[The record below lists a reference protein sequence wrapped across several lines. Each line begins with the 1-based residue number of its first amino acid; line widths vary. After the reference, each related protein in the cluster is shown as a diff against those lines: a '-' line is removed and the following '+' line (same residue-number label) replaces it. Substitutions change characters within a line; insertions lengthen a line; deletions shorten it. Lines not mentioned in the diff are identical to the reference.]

1 MKVSDVCLKKHLDLH
16 LQMLVCSTQILTRLR
31 KPDLLW
37 DDDEDCHDDIYTGY
51 PKKTH
56 FLNCRFAKPGLRVC
70 GLPLP
75 VKQPT
80 VEGHVRRKSKRSV
93 EAPRQGVIE
102 VKQMKIKFWIW
113 NPQKYKRN
121 PIYVYEVCVC
131 CKKMICMYMMDKYDI
146 YCEKVSVCLSVTFYP
161 HFLEWSVF
169 WVERREGKQDVE
181 KTHKCIHLADFSAAF
196 F

>member
-1 MKVSDVCLKKHLDLH
+1 MRWWRRLPWRYLYWVS
-16 LQMLVCSTQILTRLR
+16 Q
-31 KPDLLW
+31 
-37 DDDEDCHDDIYTGY
+37 
-51 PKKTH
+51 KKTH

-80 VEGHVRRKSKRSV
+80 VEGHVGRKSKRSV

-131 CKKMICMYMMDKYDI
+131 CKKWYVCIWWINMIYIAKKCL
-146 YCEKVSVCLSVTFYP
+146 SVCLSRFILTFLSGVYSE
-161 HFLEWSVF
+161 LSAV
-169 WVERREGKQDVE
+169 RGN
-181 KTHKCIHLADFSAAF
+181 KTLRKPLNVST
-196 F
+196 

>member
-1 MKVSDVCLKKHLDLH
+1 
-16 LQMLVCSTQILTRLR
+16 MLVCSTQILTRLR

-37 DDDEDCHDDIYTGY
+37 DDDEKCHDDIYTGY

-102 VKQMKIKFWIW
+102 VKQMEIKFWIW

-131 CKKMICMYMMDKYDI
+131 CKKWYVCIWWINMIYIAKKCL
-146 YCEKVSVCLSVTFYP
+146 SVCLSRFILTFLSEVY
-161 HFLEWSVF
+161 S
-169 WVERREGKQDVE
+169 ERREGKEDVE
-181 KTHKCIHLADFSAAF
+181 KTHKCIHLAF

>member
-1 MKVSDVCLKKHLDLH
+1 MTKIA
-16 LQMLVCSTQILTRLR
+16 MTIFILG
-31 KPDLLW
+31 
-37 DDDEDCHDDIYTGY
+37 I

-56 FLNCRFAKPGLRVC
+56 FLNCHFAKPGLRVC

-131 CKKMICMYMMDKYDI
+131 CKKNDICMYMMDKYDI
-146 YCEKVSVCLSVTFYP
+146 YCKKVSVCLSVTFYP

-181 KTHKCIHLADFSAAF
+181 KTHKCIHLADFPAAF